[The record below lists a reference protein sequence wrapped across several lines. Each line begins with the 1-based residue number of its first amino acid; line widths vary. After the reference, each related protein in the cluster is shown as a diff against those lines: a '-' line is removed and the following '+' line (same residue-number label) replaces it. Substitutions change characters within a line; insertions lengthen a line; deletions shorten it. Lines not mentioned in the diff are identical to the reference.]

1 MVKYSTSVAVCV
13 NDNAPTDTGNT
24 SSNLTSMIGLF
35 LFDKTVSV
43 ASENI
48 ALSGTALPTLS
59 TGIFLASLGVTEV
72 EFLKKNSNKH

>member
-1 MVKYSTSVAVCV
+1 
-13 NDNAPTDTGNT
+13 
-24 SSNLTSMIGLF
+24 MIDYF

-72 EFLKKNSNKH
+72 EFSKTEN